1 MGGPR
6 LARLTVAGQRTT
18 LNFPTYH
25 NPVKVTPLY
34 AGSFLIEE
42 GNKAFYVDP
51 ARPANFKGLPSADLI
66 LITDLGR
73 EHLDPP
79 SLATIS
85 TRGTAIIAPSAV
97 VKVLGRGHALAN
109 GEITTL
115 LGWFILAVPLDN
127 PNRGLSPG
135 RGNGYVLTYGSKSFY
150 VSGETE
156 SGTEMRT
163 LKGIDVAF
171 VCMSPKT
178 MSPARAADAVRAFHP
193 GIVIPYLYGGA
204 DPRIFA
210 KDLEGT
216 GIDVRLL
223 DWYPQTPQ

>member
-1 MGGPR
+1 MFGPR
-6 LARLTVAGQRTT
+6 LARSEVPGQRIT

-51 ARPANFKGLPSADLI
+51 ARPANFKGLPSADVI
-66 LITDLGR
+66 LITDIGS
-73 EHLDPP
+73 EHLDSV
-79 SLATIS
+79 SLSTIS
-85 TRGTAIIAPSAV
+85 TRGTEIIAPAAV
-97 VKVLGRGHALAN
+97 VKILGRGHALAN
-109 GEITTL
+109 GEITNL
-115 LGWFILAVPLDN
+115 LGWFITAVPLDH
-127 PNRGLSPG
+127 PNRGLGRG

-150 VSGETE
+150 VSGETQ
-156 SGTEMRT
+156 GGAEMRT

-171 VCMSPKT
+171 VCINRET
-178 MSPARAADAVRAFHP
+178 LSPAEAADAVKAFHP
-193 GIVIPYLYGGA
+193 GVVVPYLYGGS